1 MTTGKDPAED
11 FVDVST
17 ERAITFWM
25 TLLVATLIVSMS
37 AYVLSF
43 ALLDRGASL
52 HRAAIATQHA
62 GS

>member
-11 FVDVST
+11 FADVST

-43 ALLDRGASL
+43 ALLDRGAPL

-62 GS
+62 RS